1 MSATITL
8 SLPEDIA
15 AHLAEDGVDLS
26 RLALEA
32 FGLQEYRVGRLS
44 TAQLQRMLS
53 YDTRWEVDD
62 FLKKHGVEL
71 EYTLGD
77 LERDR
82 EVHRQL
88 GL

>member
-1 MSATITL
+1 MSATIRL
-8 SLPEDIA
+8 NLPEDIA

-32 FGLQEYRVGRLS
+32 FGLQGYRAGRLS
-44 TAQLQRMLS
+44 TFQLQRMLG
-53 YDTRWEVDD
+53 YDTRWEVDNL
-62 FLKKHGVEL
+62 LKKHGVEL
-71 EYTLGD
+71 EYTLTD

-82 EVHRQL
+82 EAHRQL

>member
-1 MSATITL
+1 MGTTIIL

-15 AHLAEDGVDLS
+15 AHLAAGGEDLP

-32 FGLQEYRVGRLS
+32 LGLQEYRVGRLS
-44 TAQLQRMLS
+44 TAQLQRMLN
-53 YDTRWEVDD
+53 YDTRWEVDN

-71 EYTLGD
+71 EYTLTD

-82 EVHRQL
+82 EAHRQL